1 MPSLLSEQFDA
12 EIRAVVAAEYAR
24 QKTAGRTLPTF
35 HSTPRIVPLAVI
47 LNETLGA
54 GTILNPTSAM
64 ATLCEWDVDSEE
76 YTQLDS
82 ESDVEVWNHSSRS
95 HDEDTPGLALPCD
108 GHLWFLGDCQAWADR
123 PAPPGGA

>member
-1 MPSLLSEQFDA
+1 MFLLSKEFDA
-12 EIRAVVAAEYAR
+12 EIREVVRAEYAR
-24 QKTAGRTLPTF
+24 LKTSGMPTAV
-35 HSTPRIVPLAVI
+35 SYSPPRIVPLAVI
-47 LNETLGA
+47 LNDSLGA

-82 ESDVEVWNHSSRS
+82 ESDVKVWNHSSRS

-108 GHLWFLGDCQAWADR
+108 GHLWFLGDCEAWADR
-123 PAPPGGA
+123 PDPPGGA